1 MVNLIRKTLRQVEIA
16 AYLLAIWSF
25 LVLFLEPIIGFYT
38 NYARVEFFTALAN
51 LVLLLLTILNR
62 VLLGESKERHRILL
76 FDVAMLILGS
86 IFLVSQAKFV
96 IFSLLIRQTYFILQY
111 ILFRAFEGKLY
122 RWLTGNPPVTLM
134 LSFLLVIIF
143 GTILLMLPVSS
154 KLNTVTPFMDAL
166 FTATSATCVTGLV
179 VVDTGTHFSFFGQMV
194 ILMLIQI
201 GGLGIM
207 TISTVFAIILGQRI
221 NLKLENIMYQVVG
234 GSYAVNVFQLLKSI
248 VLVTLVIESVGTLLL
263 FARFAQD
270 FQPMKALF
278 LALFHAVSAFCNAGF
293 SPLGNNLV
301 SYVDS
306 FMVNMVITA
315 LIIAGGLGF
324 SVIIDLQHHALKK
337 DRARKLNLHTKIV
350 LVTTAFLLV
359 LGFTVFYLAEYNGA
373 MRGFSIHRRILSSW
387 FQSVTLRTAGFN
399 TIDLSQIG
407 KASVL
412 ISIVLMFIGASPGST
427 GGGIKTTSFAVL
439 TLSVISLLK
448 GKRHISVFKRRIH
461 EYNFREATGLIMLSI
476 TIILVVL
483 FFLML
488 VEPHAFDK
496 LLFEAVSAFG
506 TVGLTLGITPQL
518 TVIGKLLIT
527 VLMYVGRIGP
537 LTMIYAFSTRAKQ
550 ININYA
556 EEKIP
561 IG

>member
-134 LSFLLVIIF
+134 LSFLLVILF
-143 GTILLMLPVSS
+143 GAILLMLPVSS
-154 KLNTVTPFMDAL
+154 KLKTVTPFMDAL

>member
-306 FMVNMVITA
+306 LAVNLVITA

-373 MRGFSIHRRILSSW
+373 MRGFSIHRRILGSW

>member
-134 LSFLLVIIF
+134 LSFLLVILF
-143 GTILLMLPVSS
+143 GAILLMLPVSS
-154 KLNTVTPFMDAL
+154 KLKTVTPFMDAL

-270 FQPMKALF
+270 FQPMEALF
-278 LALFHAVSAFCNAGF
+278 LSLFHAVSAFCNAGF

-306 FMVNMVITA
+306 LAVNLVITA

-373 MRGFSIHRRILSSW
+373 MRGFSIHRRILGSW

>member
-134 LSFLLVIIF
+134 LSFLLVILF
-143 GTILLMLPVSS
+143 GAILLMLPVSS
-154 KLNTVTPFMDAL
+154 KLKTVTPFMDAL

-207 TISTVFAIILGQRI
+207 TISTVFVIILGQRI

-270 FQPMKALF
+270 FQPMEALF
-278 LALFHAVSAFCNAGF
+278 LSLFHAVSAFCNAGF

-306 FMVNMVITA
+306 LAVNLVITA

-373 MRGFSIHRRILSSW
+373 MRGFSIHRRILGSW

-537 LTMIYAFSTRAKQ
+537 LTMIYAFSTKAKQ

>member
-1 MVNLIRKTLRQVEIA
+1 MNLSRKILRQVEVA

-96 IFSLLIRQTYFILQY
+96 IFALLIRQTYFILQY

-134 LSFLLVIIF
+134 LSFLLVILF
-143 GTILLMLPVSS
+143 GAILLMLPVSS
-154 KLNTVTPFMDAL
+154 KLNTVTPFIDAL

-194 ILMLIQI
+194 ILLLIQI

-270 FQPMKALF
+270 FQPMEALF
-278 LALFHAVSAFCNAGF
+278 LSLFHAVSAFCNAGF

-306 FMVNMVITA
+306 FTVNMVITA

-324 SVIIDLQHHALKK
+324 SVIIDLQHHMLKR
-337 DRARKLNLHTKIV
+337 DRTRKLNLHTKIV

-359 LGFTVFYLAEYNGA
+359 IGFTVFYLAEYNGA
-373 MRGFSIHRRILSSW
+373 MQGFSIYRRILSSW
-387 FQSVTLRTAGFN
+387 FQSVTTRTAGFN

>member
-25 LVLFLEPIIGFYT
+25 LVLFLEPIIGFYA

-62 VLLGESKERHRILL
+62 VMLGESKERHRILL

-96 IFSLLIRQTYFILQY
+96 IFALLIRQTYFILQY

-122 RWLTGNPPVTLM
+122 KWLTGNPPVTLM
-134 LSFLLVIIF
+134 LSFLIVILF
-143 GTILLMLPVSS
+143 GAILLMLPVSS
-154 KLNTVTPFMDAL
+154 NQKIVTPFMDAL

-234 GSYAVNVFQLLKSI
+234 GSYAVNVFRLLKNI
-248 VLVTLVIESVGTLLL
+248 VLVTLVIESAGTLLL
-263 FARFAQD
+263 FAKFAQD

-278 LALFHAVSAFCNAGF
+278 LSLFHAVSAFCNAGF

-306 FMVNMVITA
+306 FTVNMVITA

-324 SVIIDLQHHALKK
+324 SVIIDLQHHVFKK
-337 DRARKLNLHTKIV
+337 DRVRKLNLHTKIV
-350 LVTTAFLLV
+350 LFTTAFLLV

-373 MRGFSIHRRILSSW
+373 MQGFSIYRRILSSW

-399 TIDLSQIG
+399 TIDLTQIG

-412 ISIVLMFIGASPGST
+412 VSIVLMFIGASPGST

-461 EYNFREATGLIMLSI
+461 EYNFREATGLIMLSSA
-476 TIILVVL
+476 IILVVL

>member
-134 LSFLLVIIF
+134 LSFLLVILF
-143 GTILLMLPVSS
+143 GAILLMLPVSS
-154 KLNTVTPFMDAL
+154 KLKTVTPFMDAL

-270 FQPMKALF
+270 FQPMEALF
-278 LALFHAVSAFCNAGF
+278 LSLFHAVSAFCNAGF

-306 FMVNMVITA
+306 LAVNLVITA

-373 MRGFSIHRRILSSW
+373 MRGFSIHRRILGSW

-506 TVGLTLGITPQL
+506 TVGLLS
-518 TVIGKLLIT
+518 LIH
-527 VLMYVGRIGP
+527 I
-537 LTMIYAFSTRAKQ
+537 
-550 ININYA
+550 
-556 EEKIP
+556 
-561 IG
+561 

>member
-134 LSFLLVIIF
+134 LSFLLVILF
-143 GTILLMLPVSS
+143 GAILLMLPVSS
-154 KLNTVTPFMDAL
+154 KLKTVTPFMDAL

-270 FQPMKALF
+270 FQPMEALF
-278 LALFHAVSAFCNAGF
+278 LSLFHAVSAFCNAGF

-306 FMVNMVITA
+306 LAVNLVITA

-373 MRGFSIHRRILSSW
+373 MRGFSIHRRILGSW

-537 LTMIYAFSTRAKQ
+537 LTMIYAFSTKAKQ
-550 ININYA
+550 ININYT

>member
-1 MVNLIRKTLRQVEIA
+1 MNLIRKTLRQVEIA

-25 LVLFLEPIIGFYT
+25 LVLFLEPIIVFYA

-62 VLLGESKERHRILL
+62 VMLGESKERHRILL

-96 IFSLLIRQTYFILQY
+96 IFALLIRQTYFILQY

-122 RWLTGNPPVTLM
+122 KWLTGNPPVTLM
-134 LSFLLVIIF
+134 LSFLVVILF
-143 GTILLMLPVSS
+143 GAILLMLPVSS
-154 KLNTVTPFMDAL
+154 NQKIVTPFMDAL

-234 GSYAVNVFQLLKSI
+234 GSYAVNVFRLLKNI
-248 VLVTLVIESVGTLLL
+248 VLVTLVIESAGTLLL
-263 FARFAQD
+263 FAKFAQD

-278 LALFHAVSAFCNAGF
+278 LSLFHAVSAFCNAGF

-306 FMVNMVITA
+306 FTVNMVITA

-324 SVIIDLQHHALKK
+324 SVIIDLQHHVFKK
-337 DRARKLNLHTKIV
+337 DRVRKLNLHTKIV
-350 LVTTAFLLV
+350 LFTTAFLLV

-373 MRGFSIHRRILSSW
+373 MQGFSIYRRILSSW

-412 ISIVLMFIGASPGST
+412 VSIVLMFIGASPGST

-461 EYNFREATGLIMLSI
+461 EYNFREATGLIMLSSA
-476 TIILVVL
+476 IILVVL
-483 FFLML
+483 FFLTL

-518 TVIGKLLIT
+518 TAVGKLLIT
-527 VLMYVGRIGP
+527 ILMYVGRIGP

>member
-154 KLNTVTPFMDAL
+154 KLKTVTPFMDAL

-207 TISTVFAIILGQRI
+207 TISTVFVIILGQRI

-270 FQPMKALF
+270 FQPMEALF
-278 LALFHAVSAFCNAGF
+278 LSLFHAVSAFCNAGF

-306 FMVNMVITA
+306 LAVNLVITA

-373 MRGFSIHRRILSSW
+373 MRGFSIHRRILGSW

-537 LTMIYAFSTRAKQ
+537 LTMIYAFSTKAKQ

>member
-134 LSFLLVIIF
+134 LSFLLVILF
-143 GTILLMLPVSS
+143 GAILLMLPVSS
-154 KLNTVTPFMDAL
+154 KLKTVTPFMDAL

-194 ILMLIQI
+194 LLMLIQI

-270 FQPMKALF
+270 FQPMEALF
-278 LALFHAVSAFCNAGF
+278 LSLFHAVSAFCNAGF

-306 FMVNMVITA
+306 LAVNLVITA

-527 VLMYVGRIGP
+527 ILMYVGRIGP

>member
-270 FQPMKALF
+270 FQPMEALF
-278 LALFHAVSAFCNAGF
+278 LSLFHAVSAFCNAGF

-306 FMVNMVITA
+306 LAVNLVITA

-527 VLMYVGRIGP
+527 ILMYVGRIGP
-537 LTMIYAFSTRAKQ
+537 LTMIYAFSTKAKQ

>member
-1 MVNLIRKTLRQVEIA
+1 
-16 AYLLAIWSF
+16 
-25 LVLFLEPIIGFYT
+25 
-38 NYARVEFFTALAN
+38 
-51 LVLLLLTILNR
+51 
-62 VLLGESKERHRILL
+62 
-76 FDVAMLILGS
+76 
-86 IFLVSQAKFV
+86 
-96 IFSLLIRQTYFILQY
+96 
-111 ILFRAFEGKLY
+111 
-122 RWLTGNPPVTLM
+122 
-134 LSFLLVIIF
+134 
-143 GTILLMLPVSS
+143 
-154 KLNTVTPFMDAL
+154 
-166 FTATSATCVTGLV
+166 
-179 VVDTGTHFSFFGQMV
+179 
-194 ILMLIQI
+194 
-201 GGLGIM
+201 
-207 TISTVFAIILGQRI
+207 
-221 NLKLENIMYQVVG
+221 MYQVVG

-270 FQPMKALF
+270 FQPMEALF
-278 LALFHAVSAFCNAGF
+278 LSLFHAVSAFCNAGF

-306 FMVNMVITA
+306 LAVNLVITA

-527 VLMYVGRIGP
+527 ILMYVGRIGP

>member
-154 KLNTVTPFMDAL
+154 KLKTVTPFMDAL

-194 ILMLIQI
+194 LLMLIQI

-270 FQPMKALF
+270 FQPMEALF
-278 LALFHAVSAFCNAGF
+278 LSLFHAVSAFCNAGF

-306 FMVNMVITA
+306 LAVNLVITA

-527 VLMYVGRIGP
+527 ILMYVGRIGP

>member
-270 FQPMKALF
+270 FQPMEALF
-278 LALFHAVSAFCNAGF
+278 LSLFHAVSAFCNAGF

-373 MRGFSIHRRILSSW
+373 MRGFSIHRRILGSW

>member
-270 FQPMKALF
+270 FQPMEALF
-278 LALFHAVSAFCNAGF
+278 LSLFHAVSAFCNAGF

>member
-194 ILMLIQI
+194 LLMLIQI

-270 FQPMKALF
+270 FQPMEALF
-278 LALFHAVSAFCNAGF
+278 LSLFHAVSAFCNAGF

-306 FMVNMVITA
+306 LAVNLVITA

>member
-111 ILFRAFEGKLY
+111 ILFRAFEGKVY

-194 ILMLIQI
+194 LLMLIQI

-270 FQPMKALF
+270 FQPMEALF
-278 LALFHAVSAFCNAGF
+278 LSLFHAVSAFCNAGF

-306 FMVNMVITA
+306 LAVNLVITA

-527 VLMYVGRIGP
+527 ILMYVGRIGP